1 MKAVVFEKAVQVQ
14 DRSEPA
20 LAAGEA
26 LVRPLLAGIASAD
39 MAVLAGRVAFSGVLG
54 HEFVGLVER
63 VEGDAA
69 ERKRWEGKRV
79 VGTPWIPCAACEL
92 CRRGLSAQ
100 CQERRVLGLHKRD
113 GCFAERFA
121 IPAASLVEVPKPV
134 SDEAAVFA
142 GVVGGAVHAARI
154 ARFEGKPYVTVLG
167 DGPTAL
173 ITAQVLTRLNA
184 SVRVLGTNPAKFSL
198 CEKWGIRHRP
208 VSEVGKRRDQDV
220 VVDCTGA
227 AEGLEM
233 AMQLARPRGTVI
245 ARSTPA
251 LVPLTGLVGSPPG
264 VDLSPAVCNE
274 LHVIG
279 AGAGSIRDGVETLA
293 RGAVDVSSLV
303 SRKFRLAE
311 AIDAIAWAKR
321 PEALRVVM
329 TV

>member
-1 MKAVVFEKAVQVQ
+1 MKAVVFEKSVRVEE
-14 DRSEPA
+14 RGEPLPA
-20 LAAGEA
+20 PGDA
-26 LVRPLLAGIASAD
+26 LVRPLLVGIASPD
-39 MAVLAGRVAFSGVLG
+39 LAVIAGRVAFSGVLG
-54 HEFVGLVER
+54 HEFVGTVER
-63 VEGDAA
+63 VEADAA

-92 CRRGLSAQ
+92 CSRGLSAQ
-100 CQERRVLGLHKRD
+100 CQERRVLGLHRRD
-113 GCFAERFA
+113 GCFADRFT
-121 IPAASLVEVPKPV
+121 IPAANLVEIPKAV

-142 GVVGGAVHAARI
+142 GVIGGAVHAARI

-173 ITAQVLTRLNA
+173 ITAQVLAKLNA
-184 SVRVLGTNPAKFSL
+184 SVRVLGTNPEKFSL

-227 AEGLEM
+227 AEGLEL

-245 ARSTPA
+245 ARSAPA
-251 LVPLTGLVGSPPG
+251 PVPLTGLVNSVKG

-274 LHVIG
+274 LHVVG
-279 AGAGSIRDGVETLA
+279 AGAGSIRDGVEALA
-293 RGAVDVSSLV
+293 RGAVDVASLI
-303 SRKFRLAE
+303 SRKFRLGE
-311 AIDAIAWAKR
+311 AVEAIAWAKR

-329 TV
+329 G